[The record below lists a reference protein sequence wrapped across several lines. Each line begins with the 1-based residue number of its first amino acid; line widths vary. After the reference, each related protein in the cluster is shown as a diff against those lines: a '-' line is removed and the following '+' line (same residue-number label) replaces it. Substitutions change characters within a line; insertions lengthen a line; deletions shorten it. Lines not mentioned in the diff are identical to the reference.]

1 MSVGGAGPYR
11 RPLVCEMIDYEGQ
24 EISEAENEPSGMN
37 RRRFERVPVNL
48 PGRYMLEDGAEY
60 PCECLDI
67 SVSGVRLRA
76 AVAGPWGSRVV
87 VYVDGI
93 GRLEGYIVRRAIGWF
108 ALEVH
113 NTARKGERVQERIAW
128 LLDAAH
134 IERRNPARQFVR
146 RDVALQTQDGSR
158 RAAQLTDIT
167 RAGAALLTDGAYEV
181 GQRLR
186 LDNRDA
192 RVVRSF
198 PGGVALEFEYEPQRA
213 RA

>member
-1 MSVGGAGPYR
+1 MPAA
-11 RPLVCEMIDYEGQ
+11 LVREMIDYKGQ
-24 EISEAENEPSGMN
+24 EISDAANDLSAMN

-48 PGRYMLEDGAEY
+48 PGRYMLEDGTEY

-67 SVSGVRLRA
+67 SVTGVRLRA

-87 VYVDGI
+87 VYIDGI

-128 LLDAAH
+128 LLEAAN
-134 IERRNPARQFVR
+134 IERRSPARQFVR
-146 RDVALQTQDGSR
+146 RDVALETQDGSC

-167 RAGAALLTDGAYEV
+167 REGAALLTEDAYEV

-192 RVVRSF
+192 QVVRSF
-198 PGGVALEFEYEPQRA
+198 PGGVALQFDYEPRRA

>member
-1 MSVGGAGPYR
+1 
-11 RPLVCEMIDYEGQ
+11 MIEYEGQ
-24 EISEAENEPSGMN
+24 DAVEDALDPPGRE
-37 RRRFERVPVNL
+37 RRRFERVAVNL

-67 SVSGVRLRA
+67 SVGGVRLRA

-87 VYVDGI
+87 AYIDGI

-113 NTARKGERVQERIAW
+113 ATARKGERVQERIAW
-128 LLDAAH
+128 MLEAANL
-134 IERRNPARQFVR
+134 ERRSPARQFVR
-146 RDVALQTQDGSR
+146 RDVSLESQDGR
-158 RAAQLTDIT
+158 MRPAQLTDIT
-167 RAGAALLTDGAYEV
+167 REGAALLTDGPYQV
-181 GQRLR
+181 GDLLR
-186 LDNRDA
+186 LEDRDA

-198 PGGVALEFEYEPQRA
+198 PGGVALQFEMEPRRA

>member
-1 MSVGGAGPYR
+1 MN
-11 RPLVCEMIDYEGQ
+11 DYEGQ
-24 EISEAENEPSGMN
+24 EVLDEVNAMSGMN

-48 PGRYMLEDGAEY
+48 PGRYMLEDGTEY
-60 PCECLDI
+60 PCECIDI

-76 AVAGPWGSRVV
+76 TVAGPWGSRVV

-128 LLDAAH
+128 LLEAANV
-134 IERRNPARQFVR
+134 ERRGPSRKFVR
-146 RDVALQTQDGSR
+146 RDVALETQDGSR

-167 RAGAALLTDGAYEV
+167 REGAALLTEGDYEV

-192 RVVRSF
+192 QVVRSF
-198 PGGVALEFEYEPQRA
+198 PGGVALQFDCEPRRA